1 MHNPSSRL
9 SNGHEST
16 RQKEIRYQ
24 KKPIF
29 SITVSSKYRN
39 KFILMGNLN
48 ITFLNISQNSK
59 KSRRGG
65 GEKNNRSGR
74 DLQTVVWSIF
84 FLDRY

>member
-1 MHNPSSRL
+1 
-9 SNGHEST
+9 
-16 RQKEIRYQ
+16 
-24 KKPIF
+24 
-29 SITVSSKYRN
+29 
-39 KFILMGNLN
+39 MGNLN